1 MFYKRKFELTSLLL
15 LVVIAAL
22 LYYSFSLFDT
32 LFYSEM
38 TLIFLAILS
47 VCVLSDVLIDWL
59 ILLNVVVA
67 TIILVAGIVY
77 LPMNQILLLIFT
89 FPLIAALAN
98 KVKSFC
104 RVRISAIQDE
114 KNKVTQLY
122 KQAISHINKQNGS
135 GMQLI
140 LVSWAHSDYF
150 KQINPKAYRKML
162 KDLYETLENTI
173 TAEMSNYYVSN
184 GSVLICIPNPTQN
197 YQAYVNENIMPKLS
211 NLHFI
216 NDDIIQEIQFKRAY
230 LTINQKNVEK
240 FKQFEEALKNLDR
253 QLETD
258 IIVEY

>member
-15 LVVIAAL
+15 LVVIVAL

-47 VCVLSDVLIDWL
+47 VFVLSDVLIDWL

-67 TIILVAGIVY
+67 TIILIAGIVY

-89 FPLIAALAN
+89 FPLIGALTN
-98 KVKSFC
+98 KIKSFY
-104 RVRISAIQDE
+104 RVRISMIQDE
-114 KNKVTQLY
+114 KNEMIQLY
-122 KQAISHINKQNGS
+122 KQAISHINKQNS
-135 GMQLI
+135 SDMQLI
-140 LVSWAHSDYF
+140 LVSWVHSNYF
-150 KQINPKAYRKML
+150 NQINPKAYRKTL
-162 KDLYETLENTI
+162 KDFYETLENTI
-173 TAEMSNYYVSN
+173 TTEMNSYYVSN
-184 GSVLICIPNPTQN
+184 GSVVICIPNSTQN
-197 YQAYVNENIMPKLS
+197 YQVYVNENIMPKLS
-211 NLHFI
+211 NLYFI
-216 NDDIIQEIQFKRAY
+216 NDDIVQKIQFKRAY